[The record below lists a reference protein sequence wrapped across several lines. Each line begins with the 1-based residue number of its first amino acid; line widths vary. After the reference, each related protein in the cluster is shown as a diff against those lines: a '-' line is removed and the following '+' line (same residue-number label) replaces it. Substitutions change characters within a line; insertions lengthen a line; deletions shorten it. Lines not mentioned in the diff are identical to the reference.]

1 MATSISST
9 LGFRIS
15 SNFVQM
21 TLDELVIPDPA
32 LSWTDRHDLMENG
45 RLTSCSLSITGLSAL
60 VTAVP
65 LRDGAPDILGEMRS
79 P

>member
-1 MATSISST
+1 MK
-9 LGFRIS
+9 
-15 SNFVQM
+15 M
-21 TLDELVIPDPA
+21 TLDELVISDPA
-32 LSWTDRHDLMENG
+32 LSWTDRHDPMENG

-65 LRDGAPDILGEMRS
+65 LRDGAPDILGEMQS